1 MNKIKLKIFCIFL
14 ILIYCL
20 APLSAIDLNQ
30 DNITADNNQ
39 TIDNIDGEIEIANE
53 TTDEATNHTGDNE
66 DIIVDNITDDSSKD
80 IDAKS
85 IEIPNAE
92 NETEC
97 DDLELIDP
105 DLRVEIKSIEVGEK
119 PVIIVHTNKKLSG
132 RFVFA
137 VYDRDSHPGRY
148 CTAGF
153 IYVENGYGERIIND
167 DIPSGNYTLEV
178 MYFKTYDSEF
188 DEADVFCDFS
198 VNKINPN
205 LRVEVPKFKADEVPY
220 AVVFSKWNFSENV
233 TVKLNNSHSSYSV
246 KPVNGVGIVDLEKLP
261 AGNYTVSAS
270 FEETKKYTSSE
281 SSKNFEIEKYDPN
294 LSINVKNS
302 AADEKTIIEIHG
314 NNSLSKSVNLKLNDS
329 KEFPVKLKNGTAT
342 VRIDDLTP
350 GNYSATV
357 SYDGDEIFD
366 SSEKTAQFVKTGTDD
381 LNLRIQINDTLAGT
395 CPVAEVYADESFNS
409 IKSGLNLSSPKFHCS
424 YLPIVKNGYGSVNLW
439 NESKLAPGNYTVIVT
454 FDGDEKYRACSAT
467 TTFSIAKGDPDLSVH
482 VDDVHNKRENA
493 SVKVN
498 AHKLLNGTVK
508 VDLRSAS
515 DSKTVMVN
523 VTDGVGE
530 ATVSNFQEGKYTV
543 DATFEGNN
551 QFMPS
556 NASTSF
562 NVVLAEPN
570 LSIHVDEMGY
580 GGRTVFM
587 QINANESLNGDVKV
601 KIKSDNDYDEATV
614 KLVDGVGDT
623 KFEGLSPGTY
633 SAKATFD
640 GNDIITSGTTNT
652 TFIVKRVL

>member
-1 MNKIKLKIFCIFL
+1 MNKIKIKIFCIFL

-30 DNITADNNQ
+30 DKTAADNNQ

-53 TTDEATNHTGDNE
+53 TTDETTNHTGDNE

-80 IDAKS
+80 IEEKT
-85 IEIPNAE
+85 IENQNTE

-97 DDLELIDP
+97 NDLELIDP
-105 DLRVEIKSIEVGEK
+105 NLRAEVKNIEVDET
-119 PVIIVHTNKKLSG
+119 PVIIAHANERFSG
-132 RFVFA
+132 YMYFCLW
-137 VYDRDSHPGRY
+137 DRDHIHKGY
-148 CTAGF
+148 ATAGHF
-153 IYVENGYGERIIND
+153 DIKNGYGERLLDD
-167 DIPSGNYTLEV
+167 DIPSGNYTVEV
-178 MYFKTYDSEF
+178 MYFESEGSEF
-188 DEADVFCDFS
+188 GRADVFCNFS
-198 VNKINPN
+198 VTKINPN
-205 LRVEVPKFKADEVPY
+205 LRIEVPKFKVGEDPF
-220 AVVFSKWNFSENV
+220 AVVYSKWNFSEDV
-233 TVKLNNSHSSYSV
+233 TVKINNSNTTYSV
-246 KPVNGVGIVDLEKLP
+246 KPVHGVSMVYFEKLP
-261 AGNYTVSAS
+261 AGNYTVTAS
-270 FEETKKYTSSE
+270 FEETRKYTSSE
-281 SSKNFEIEKYDPN
+281 SSKNLEIEKYDPN

-329 KEFPVKLKNGTAT
+329 KEYTVKLKNGASTIT
-342 VRIDDLTP
+342 IDDLTP
-350 GNYSATV
+350 GKYSATV

-366 SSEKTAQFVKTGTDD
+366 SAEKTAQFLKTGTDD

-409 IKSGLNLSSPKFHCS
+409 INSSLNLSSPKFHCS

-439 NESKLAPGNYTVIVT
+439 DEAKLAPGNYTVIVT
-454 FDGDEKYRACSAT
+454 FDGDNKYRACSAT
-467 TTFSIAKGDPDLSVH
+467 TTFSVVKGDPDLSVH

-530 ATVSNFQEGKYTV
+530 ATVSNFQEEKYAV
-543 DATFEGNN
+543 DASFEGNN
-551 QFMPS
+551 QFIPS
-556 NASTSF
+556 SASTSF
-562 NVVLAEPN
+562 NVVLAEPD
-570 LSIHVDEMGY
+570 LSILVNKMGY
-580 GGRTVFM
+580 SGTTAVI

-614 KLVDGVGDT
+614 KLVDGVGET
-623 KFEGLSPGTY
+623 NFEGLSPGTY
-633 SAKATFD
+633 SARATFD
-640 GNDIITSGTTNT
+640 GNDIITAGSTNT
-652 TFIVKRVL
+652 TFIVKRTL